1 MLLVSEILYL
11 QVIEL
16 PLSTLAENVADAPAA
31 ISSFVAASP
40 HTSSPKLYST
50 LKNPE
55 IFERE
60 LSIVSVDAFELPL
73 HAPRT
78 TDAVGSS
85 NGQSAAIDNAVEF
98 GPVVT

>member
-1 MLLVSEILYL
+1 M
-11 QVIEL
+11 EL
-16 PLSTLAENVADAPAA
+16 PVGTLAENVADAPAA

-40 HTSSPKLYST
+40 HAFSSKRYST

-55 IFERE
+55 IFDRE

-73 HAPRT
+73 HAPNA